1 MTFYLKTISYF
12 VQDIK
17 LRRKVIYS
25 VLIFINVIMLI
36 SILPGN
42 SLVLTKWHST
52 KDFILLFRYE
62 FLHVPIFIIILGSL
76 TTINDWILLRRY
88 SSREQIANHNIV
100 SVIMLSSI
108 FTFTMVIAGSIYT
121 SIVRIIPENVNYTAL
136 FLYEAIAVQES
147 SFVYFIYVYIF
158 LTTIVGL
165 SFIALQNIIKND
177 IVSAAII
184 ITLVIADR
192 FIYSIIPNL
201 IYISE
206 FQSPWISFLV
216 LVSILI
222 ILINLVQF
230 TTNNKNF
237 YVRDEKL

>member
-62 FLHVPIFIIILGSL
+62 FFHVPIFIIILGSL

-136 FLYEAIAVQES
+136 FLYEAIADQES

-184 ITLVIADR
+184 ITLVIGDR
-192 FIYSIIPNL
+192 FIYSIIPYL

-206 FQSPWISFLV
+206 FQSPWISFLI
-216 LVSILI
+216 LVSVLI
-222 ILINLVQF
+222 ILFNLVQF